1 MEEHIDNLVSRYPKL
16 FGCRGEIERAYEAIA
31 AAYRRGGKL
40 LVCGNGGSA
49 ADSDHIVGEL
59 MKNFAVKRGID
70 PELAGEIVR
79 IAGDVYPTD
88 GGASD
93 PGASDASVTGAGV
106 TVGAAAAGAAAEASV
121 GASLVANLN
130 GALPAIALTQ
140 HAALNFACINDNS
153 ADATFAQQVLGLG
166 RKGDVFLGITTS
178 GNSKN
183 VIYAAIVARAKGL
196 STVALTGR
204 DGGRIKQVVDVCVV
218 APEEETYK
226 IQELHL
232 PIYHA
237 LCLALERSFFG

>member
-1 MEEHIDNLVSRYPKL
+1 MDEHLDDLIHRYPKL
-16 FGCRGEIERAYEAIA
+16 LSCRNDIARAYEAIA

-59 MKNFAVKRGID
+59 MKNFVVKRGLD
-70 PELAGEIVR
+70 PQLKSEIEGV
-79 IAGDVYPTD
+79 AADLYPD
-88 GGASD
+88 EGAI
-93 PGASDASVTGAGV
+93 GAGL
-106 TVGAAAAGAAAEASV
+106 TG
-121 GASLVANLN
+121 NLN

-153 ADATFAQQVLGLG
+153 ADVTFAQQVLGLG
-166 RKGDVFLGITTS
+166 AKGDVFLGITTS

-183 VIYAAIVARAKGL
+183 VIYAAIVAKAKGL
-196 STVALTGR
+196 GTVALTGR
-204 DGGRIKQVVDVCVV
+204 DGGRIKSLVDVCVV